1 MKKYLVSIAL
11 LTGVIYYAQDA
22 DPVIIK
28 NAVTVYG
35 NDFNVGT
42 ARSVAMANSM
52 GALGGDLSSIDTN
65 PAASGVF
72 IKNNISFT
80 LGILNYEN
88 ENTFGNT
95 YTTDNSIFNISNGG
109 FALVLPLENASGFK
123 SVTFAGN
130 LQSQS
135 IHNDL
140 YFPSNSNVTFQLADD
155 LTTQFNGFS
164 DVREGSKT
172 KFNLNLG
179 TNYEDKIYLGASAN
193 IHLVELTQS
202 QRYSDRNV
210 LNGDT
215 FYFNAWNTPYN
226 ETSNGFS
233 LAVGVIGKVTQNI
246 RVGAS
251 YNSPVWWN
259 SIQQEYNFYDLD
271 NLRTDVYFYDQDR
284 INGAGN
290 YTLSGAIVL
299 ENFALNVD
307 YVKHLNQN
315 TKFQPENDYQGENQF
330 LDAYVQNSNELR
342 IGAEYRINK
351 LRLRGGWSKA
361 SSPFKD
367 VYLTDGLRNANDVAS
382 NSAIKNLY
390 KGERD
395 LFSLGIGYNFGNF
408 YMDFAYQ
415 NTNQEYNYLING
427 SFVDGNYNTFFFEKL
442 DPANSYVHLS
452 DANYTGSVKNS
463 QNNYFLTLGW
473 NF

>member
-1 MKKYLVSIAL
+1 MKRYLASIVL
-11 LTGVIYYAQDA
+11 LCSAIYFSQDA
-22 DPVIIK
+22 DPIIIK
-28 NAVTVYG
+28 NAVTAYG

-52 GALGGDLSSIDTN
+52 GALGGDLSAIDTN

-72 IKNNISFT
+72 IKNNISVT
-80 LGILNYEN
+80 LGISNYEN
-88 ENTFGNT
+88 ENSFGT
-95 YTTDNSIFNISNGG
+95 AYSTDNSSFNINNGG
-109 FALVLPLENASGFK
+109 FAIVFPAENSSGFK
-123 SVTFAGN
+123 SFTLAGN
-130 LQSQS
+130 IQNQS

-140 YFPSNSNVTFQLADD
+140 YFPSNTNVTFQLADD
-155 LTTQFNGFS
+155 LTTQFNGFR
-164 DVREGSKT
+164 DLREGYKT

-179 TNYEDKIYLGASAN
+179 TNYEDKIFLGASAN
-193 IHLVELTQS
+193 IHLVELS
-202 QRYSDRNV
+202 QYQQYSDKNV

-215 FYFNAWNTPYN
+215 YYFDAWNTPYN

-259 SIQQEYNFYDLD
+259 SIQQEYNYYDLD
-271 NLRTDVYFYDQDR
+271 NLNTEVYYYDQDK

-299 ENFALNVD
+299 ENLALNVD

-315 TKFQPENDYQGENQF
+315 IKLKPETDYQGENQF
-330 LDAYVQNSNELR
+330 LDTYIQNSDELR
-342 IGAEYRINK
+342 LGAEYRIKK
-351 LRLRGGWSKA
+351 LRLRGGWSKT

-367 VYLTDGLRNANDVAS
+367 VFLTDGVRNANDVVS
-382 NSAIKNLY
+382 NAGIKNLY

-415 NTNQEYNYLING
+415 NSKQEYNYLMNG
-427 SFVDGNYNTFFFEKL
+427 YFVDGNYNTFYFEKL
-442 DPANSYVHLS
+442 DPTDNYSHLS
-452 DANYTGSVKNS
+452 DANYAGNVKNT